1 MPKVTFPRMGESYR
15 TFKMLLNDLG
25 NEVILPPRP
34 NKRTLDY
41 GVRYSPEF
49 ACLPL
54 KILTGTYVETCHMGA
69 ELIVTSGGTGPCRAG
84 LYGQLHKKILNS
96 IGFPVDII
104 VFEAPKRNP
113 IDFLKKVNRLNAS
126 RLSYRAVWE
135 CIKRGWEKL
144 KYLDDAE
151 KLTHIV
157 RPREIKRG
165 ETTRIYREVLEWID
179 SAYTFN
185 EIKEAGEA
193 ALSAI
198 RSVPQDSERL
208 TLKVGIVGE
217 IYVLLEPAS
226 NLEVEETLGNLGVEV
241 HRSMFLTGWTRD
253 NTVKDTS
260 EHMSVKDAAQPYIP
274 LCIGGH
280 GQESVGHTVIY
291 AREGFDGVIQLAP
304 FTCIPEIVARTIL
317 TSVSREHNIPV
328 LTFFLDEQTGKA
340 GTSTRLEA
348 FVDLMRRK
356 KQQILL
362 KGNASG
368 RETGDRIQETG

>member
-15 TFKMLLNDLG
+15 TFKMLMNDLG
-25 NEVILPPRP
+25 NEVIVPPRP

-54 KILTGTYVETCHMGA
+54 KIITGTYVETCMEGA
-69 ELIVTSGGTGPCRAG
+69 ELIITSGGSGPCRAG

-104 VFEAPKRNP
+104 VFEAPKSQP
-113 IDFLKKVNRLNAS
+113 LDFLRKVNRLNAS
-126 RLSYRAVWE
+126 RLSYRAIWE

-144 KYLDDAE
+144 KYLDEAE
-151 KLTHIV
+151 KLTHV
-157 RPREIKRG
+157 LRPRELKKG
-165 ETTRIYREVLEWID
+165 STTSVYKEVLEWID
-179 SAYTFN
+179 SAYTLK

-193 ALSAI
+193 ALERL
-198 RSVPQDSERL
+198 RSVPQDVQKNVLR
-208 TLKVGIVGE
+208 VGIVGE

-226 NLEVEETLGNLGVEV
+226 NLEIEETLGNLGVEV
-241 HRSMFLTGWTRD
+241 HRSLFLTGWTRD
-253 NTVKDTS
+253 NTVKETR
-260 EHMSVKDAAQPYIP
+260 ETLSVKDAAMPYIP

-280 GQESVGHTVIY
+280 GQESVGHTVLY
-291 AREGFDGVIQLAP
+291 ARDGYDGVIQMAP

-340 GTSTRLEA
+340 GMSTRLEA
-348 FVDLMRRK
+348 FVDLLNRK
-356 KQQILL
+356 K
-362 KGNASG
+362 NAPDISG
-368 RETGDRIQETG
+368 GKIIVS